1 MALQNLKIQKI
12 RNTEV
17 QIIREKERESERK
30 RERERETENFRMSER
45 NDKTPERHI
54 QTAGKRSNL
63 F

>member
-1 MALQNLKIQKI
+1 MKY
-12 RNTEV
+12 RSSEV
-17 QIIREKERESERK
+17 QIIRERERA

-54 QTAGKRSNL
+54 QNAGKRSNL